1 MFNGGALVQRKV
13 NIWTGHVWEFLITF
27 HMKDEQE
34 DRKFIVCFF
43 LSICYFSASQPI
55 GTHIE
60 PLSNIISR
68 TSWMGLLDFDATSGL
83 ETGQCANSLNTLICT
98 LDVIHF
104 SETLHSAI
112 LQCMPIRPPIQ
123 YWIQYCPKGFCMIF
137 VVYPL
142 GKAYWSCFTHLRFH
156 HVPSPAQEAFASR
169 EARCGDRGWSMPPT
183 RH

>member
-1 MFNGGALVQRKV
+1 V
-13 NIWTGHVWEFLITF
+13 
-27 HMKDEQE
+27 
-34 DRKFIVCFF
+34 FF

-112 LQCMPIRPPIQ
+112 LQCMPIRPPIHTE
-123 YWIQYCPKGFCMIF
+123 
-137 VVYPL
+137 
-142 GKAYWSCFTHLRFH
+142 SNT
-156 HVPSPAQEAFASR
+156 VPRDFA
-169 EARCGDRGWSMPPT
+169 
-183 RH
+183 